1 MTFNF
6 TKLNRLVLEQNE
18 WELPG
23 SSERKIPLEVVIL
36 ISHVL
41 GLGFS
46 SCTSFLLKHRHNQ
59 VILQKKCSGYFL
71 SELSLNESSDSSR
84 KQTLKFEQ
92 TLDIRLYFVTNTV
105 NLRHKWDS
113 FSNTSNICLA
123 EKRALEIGEWFN
135 FLALQPS
142 SSEGKEPNLW
152 WK

>member
-46 SCTSFLLKHRHNQ
+46 SCTSFLLKHRYNQ
-59 VILQKKCSGYFL
+59 VVLRRRKLRIFAQLTILQ
-71 SELSLNESSDSSR
+71 
-84 KQTLKFEQ
+84 
-92 TLDIRLYFVTNTV
+92 
-105 NLRHKWDS
+105 
-113 FSNTSNICLA
+113 
-123 EKRALEIGEWFN
+123 
-135 FLALQPS
+135 
-142 SSEGKEPNLW
+142 
-152 WK
+152 